1 MFQPIQDLG
10 FFGWKQQASDTAS
23 ISNAA
28 PVSFATTT
36 MADIHQCLDL
46 SAKPPALTTQLRRL
60 PWPIPPPV
68 TPFRVQNRYP
78 GGFPL
83 VVALGVAHQRTNLSK
98 VDFCLGGSVL
108 QVLASRRRHGKTYA
122 VTNVPVVAHDHD
134 EDHHSVIVVE
144 NVSDYSADVA
154 NSLGHQFERFMTG
167 YEEENVA
174 DNDGSITTVEH
185 LQIMH
190 LRKIHDAQA
199 QQDTTSSTHTEKD
212 PIRVLLSAET
222 DARHPTTDALVEIKT
237 SKRRNWGTKT
247 LFQCLASGSTH
258 LIHGDVS
265 KEVET
270 RAAAPGEEN
279 GPTEIKRAV
288 TKVTMGSLSQ
298 LAHASIR
305 STQQAH
311 QLQDNIWRG
320 LAEIRQG
327 MQGFPQGTVRML
339 DWNSSQG
346 QWELLEPSLALHSFD
361 VLPSEGVLG
370 ELFAT
375 SQ

>member
-10 FFGWKQQASDTAS
+10 FFGWKQQASDTES

-36 MADIHQCLDL
+36 MTDIHQRLDL

-108 QVLASRRRHGKTYA
+108 QVLASRRRHGRTYA

-199 QQDTTSSTHTEKD
+199 QQADTTTTPHAD

-222 DARHPTTDALVEIKT
+222 DARHPLTDALVEIKT

-265 KEVET
+265 KAERT
-270 RAAAPGEEN
+270 RAASGEEN
-279 GPTEIKRAV
+279 GATETKAV

-320 LAEIRQG
+320 LEEIRQG
-327 MQGFPQGTVRML
+327 MQGFPHGTVRRL

-346 QWELLEPSLALHSFD
+346 QWELLEPSLALNSFD
-361 VLPSEGVLG
+361 VLPSERLLG